1 MSLNIMK
8 SHKLKK
14 MGTFAGAQ
22 ATEVHGSQQSMSK
35 VSKVSIN
42 LGSSLGKELN
52 GSSLMNDSKSS

>member
-1 MSLNIMK
+1 
-8 SHKLKK
+8 